1 MQGFRQTYSENRSR
15 QSSTEIPA
23 ANGKHS
29 TMSHPP
35 PQHAK
40 QQHEPPR
47 ISADHHFLSDD
58 ENSASG
64 SDEEHASPE
73 ARKQH
78 KPQRR
83 SNGKISHQAATSVP
97 AKQSVQQPELASS
110 PLQEVSRVGM
120 LPCMSD
126 FEKEQGS
133 CRVAIACKC

>member
-1 MQGFRQTYSENRSR
+1 MQGLRQSYSETRLR

-29 TMSHPP
+29 AMSHPL

-78 KPQRR
+78 KPQQR
-83 SNGKISHQAATSVP
+83 SNGKQSHQAATPVP
-97 AKQSVQQPELASS
+97 AKQAVEQPEPASP
-110 PLQEVSRVGM
+110 PLQEVSHVGM
-120 LPCMSD
+120 LPCMSL
-126 FEKEQGS
+126 FENEQGT
-133 CRVAIACKC
+133 CRISIA